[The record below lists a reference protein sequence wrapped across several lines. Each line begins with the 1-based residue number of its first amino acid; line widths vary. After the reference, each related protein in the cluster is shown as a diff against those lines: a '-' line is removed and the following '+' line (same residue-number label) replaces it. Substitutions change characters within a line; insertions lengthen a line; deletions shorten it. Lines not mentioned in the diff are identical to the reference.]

1 MESSEWPNAI
11 MMAAIG
17 MVGHTVPLNHPNPS
31 VLNSMFRAN
40 GAGGDCAAP
49 CNRMVKG
56 HQIRNNATITVVICM
71 MRRALP
77 LDSWMPLTLFHQ
89 KYAVTIVAKTVA
101 NWFGGI
107 W

>member
-1 MESSEWPNAI
+1 
-11 MMAAIG
+11 
-17 MVGHTVPLNHPNPS
+17 
-31 VLNSMFRAN
+31 MFRASE
-40 GAGGDCAAP
+40 AGGDCAAP

-77 LDSWMPLTLFHQ
+77 LDSWIPLTLFHQ

-107 W
+107 WKPECAIPAISLSRRPKKSVTRAYTANGTVRM